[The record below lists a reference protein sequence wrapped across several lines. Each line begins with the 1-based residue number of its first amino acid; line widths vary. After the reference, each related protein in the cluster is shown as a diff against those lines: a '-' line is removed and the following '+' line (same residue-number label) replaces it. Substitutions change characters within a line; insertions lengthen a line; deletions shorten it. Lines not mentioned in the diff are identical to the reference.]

1 LYACAASS
9 SVTAVTAEATAAA
22 AEAAAA
28 EAAAVSVTAAA
39 TAAAEAAAAAAEA
52 TAAAAKAAA
61 AASAA
66 TLCQRLA
73 DHIFILS
80 RSARL
85 LDFDA
90 WRLCCRQ
97 SGQHVSIG
105 NIWTSNFEIPGFRA

>member
-52 TAAAAKAAA
+52 TAAA
-61 AASAA
+61 SAA

-80 RSARL
+80 RLARL
-85 LDFDA
+85 LDLEA

-97 SGQHVSIG
+97 SGHHVSIG
-105 NIWTSNFEIPGFRA
+105 NIWTSNFEIPLRRGFRDLDA